1 MVSDLSRTLI
11 STNAFGQKNKVP
23 QEAVPQAVQDKVR
36 HVENESQVFLSWEK
50 VLWVSR
56 THDSIIG
63 LKAPFV
69 SGIRTMILFI

>member
-36 HVENESQVFLSWEK
+36 HVENEVAGISILGKGALGV
-50 VLWVSR
+50 
-56 THDSIIG
+56 TH
-63 LKAPFV
+63 
-69 SGIRTMILFI
+69 T